1 MFLSHVVSWKGNS
14 FGEGSALW
22 ETHWQTW
29 KVLITQLH
37 VTERMELTQS
47 HQGRKR
53 SFLKI
58 LYIIS
63 VATLEWIQVCTIRP
77 IVLHFQGGYDDF
89 NFCPSQ
95 KSYKVCL
102 CCKIQSKSLDCGHW
116 LCQSWLLL
124 PFRKNG
130 SAAIL
135 ISLHSEKQTLWR
147 RNKCFLKSF

>member
-1 MFLSHVVSWKGNS
+1 MPVFILHLENLEQDILRYFPFFSRSSIFKKAMFLSHVVSRKGNS

-37 VTERMELTQS
+37 VTKRMELTQS

-63 VATLEWIQVCTIRP
+63 VATLE
-77 IVLHFQGGYDDF
+77 
-89 NFCPSQ
+89 
-95 KSYKVCL
+95 
-102 CCKIQSKSLDCGHW
+102 
-116 LCQSWLLL
+116 
-124 PFRKNG
+124 
-130 SAAIL
+130 
-135 ISLHSEKQTLWR
+135 
-147 RNKCFLKSF
+147 